1 MLTQEEKEFW
11 KENECKNFPI
21 ECNGKIVWRSRSVA
35 VVGFIYYEDG
45 DKVFI
50 LANKRGS
57 GTPDFQH
64 CWNVT
69 CGYLDYNEDGQQ
81 GTARELY
88 EEVGFIIDPKLL
100 KLLYVNSDPQ
110 DSNRQNISLRHGCI
124 LSKEEALAIRFTTE
138 KSEENEVEGIKWI
151 SLDELDNYQWAFNQ
165 RKLIEPMYEKLKER
179 TIVIKHKMT
188 IEDLQKL
195 QSELTSALAEVNS
208 KIDLYNK
215 CIQSNIEFPS

>member
-11 KENECKNFPI
+11 EENECKNFPI
-21 ECNGKIVWRSRSVA
+21 ECNGKVVCRSVA

-81 GTARELY
+81 GTARELL
-88 EEVGFIIDPKLL
+88 EETGLEIDPKFL

-110 DSNRQNISLRHGCI
+110 DSNRQNISLRHGYI
-124 LSKEEALAIRFTTE
+124 LSKKEALSLKFSTE

-165 RKLIEPMYEKLKER
+165 RKLIVPMYEKLKER

-188 IEDLQKL
+188 LEELQNL
-195 QSELTSALAEVNS
+195 QSELTNALEEINN
-208 KIDLYNK
+208 KINVLN
-215 CIQSNIEFPS
+215 QV

>member
-11 KENECKNFPI
+11 EENECKNFPI
-21 ECNGKIVWRSRSVA
+21 ECNGKVVWRSRSVA

-64 CWNVT
+64 CWNVP

-81 GTARELY
+81 GTARELL
-88 EEVGFIIDPKLL
+88 EETGLEIDPKFL

-110 DSNRQNISLRHGCI
+110 DSNRQNISLRYGYI
-124 LSKEEALAIRFTTE
+124 LSKKEALSLKFSTE
-138 KSEENEVEGIKWI
+138 KSEEDEVEGIKWI

-188 IEDLQKL
+188 LEELQNL
-195 QSELTSALAEVNS
+195 QSELTNALEEINN
-208 KIDLYNK
+208 KIHVLN
-215 CIQSNIEFPS
+215 QV

>member
-11 KENECKNFPI
+11 EENECKNFPI
-21 ECNGKIVWRSRSVA
+21 ECNGKVVWRSRSVA

-45 DKVFI
+45 DKVYL

-81 GTARELY
+81 GTARELL
-88 EEVGFIIDPKLL
+88 EETGLEIDPKFL

-110 DSNRQNISLRHGCI
+110 DSNRQNISLRYGYI
-124 LSKEEALAIRFTTE
+124 LSKKDALSLKFSTE

-179 TIVIKHKMT
+179 TIVIKHRMSL
-188 IEDLQKL
+188 EELQNL
-195 QSELTSALAEVNS
+195 QSELTNTLEEINN
-208 KIDLYNK
+208 KINVLN
-215 CIQSNIEFPS
+215 QV